1 LIALGHLK
9 LLEMEEIKKKFKVL
23 LVGDNCVDI
32 YRYGTVDRISPE
44 APVPIFKLSYEEQK
58 PGMAANVCANLEA
71 FGVEVSACLG
81 LNSEKTRLIDI
92 RSRQHIVRIDNDVIS
107 EPIEF
112 ESIGELDFYD
122 AVVISDYNKGWISY
136 QLVKDIRKNY
146 LGPIF
151 VDSKK
156 PDLQQFNGCFVKI
169 NEKEYSESVTQ
180 VSNMIVTLGS
190 GGARYHDQ
198 LYTVDKVEVVDVCG
212 AGDTFLAALV
222 FQYLNTNNI
231 EDAIHFANLAGAI
244 SVQHSGVYTL
254 TKQDIES
261 IRKI

>member
-1 LIALGHLK
+1 
-9 LLEMEEIKKKFKVL
+9 MEEVKKKFKVFL
-23 LVGDNCVDI
+23 IGDNCTDI

-58 PGMAANVCANLEA
+58 PGMAANVLANLEA
-71 FGVEVSACLG
+71 FGIEVQAYLG
-81 LNSEKTRLIDI
+81 LKSEKTRLIDI
-92 RSRQHIVRIDNDVIS
+92 KSRQHIVRIDNDVIS
-107 EPIEF
+107 KSAGIEN
-112 ESIGELDFYD
+112 IGELNFYD
-122 AVVISDYNKGWISY
+122 AVIISDYNKGWISY

-156 PDLQQFNGCFVKI
+156 TDLEQFNGCFVKV

-190 GGARYHDQ
+190 GGARYQDQ

-222 FQYLNTNNI
+222 FEYLNTSSI
-231 EDAIHFANLAGAI
+231 KSAIQFANRAGAI
-244 SVQHSGVYTL
+244 CVQHSGVYTL

-261 IRKI
+261 IRKF